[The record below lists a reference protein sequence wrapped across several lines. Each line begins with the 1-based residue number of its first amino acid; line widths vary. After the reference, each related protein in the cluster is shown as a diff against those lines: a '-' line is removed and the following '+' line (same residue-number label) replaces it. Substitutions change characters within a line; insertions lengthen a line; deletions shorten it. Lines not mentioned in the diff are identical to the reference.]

1 MCWREGPQM
10 VVIVVVIDN
19 KYKVRFGSQS
29 HPKKNSICITFH

>member
-19 KYKVRFGSQS
+19 KYEVRVGSQS
-29 HPKKNSICITFH
+29 LPNF